1 MAKDILGNKLVVGKK
16 IFLNGVIYIIK
27 EVNEN
32 RILGGKAMTQ
42 NRGVA
47 IKIPDTLVLEAD
59 FPFDADKPVNGF
71 MVMEPPETN
80 APEA

>member
-16 IFLNGVIYIIK
+16 LFLNGVIYTIK
-27 EVNEN
+27 EINEN
-32 RILGGKAMTQ
+32 RVLGGKAMTQ

-59 FPFDADKPVNGF
+59 FPFECDKPVNGF
-71 MVMEPPETN
+71 MVLEPPEMGVG
-80 APEA
+80 EA